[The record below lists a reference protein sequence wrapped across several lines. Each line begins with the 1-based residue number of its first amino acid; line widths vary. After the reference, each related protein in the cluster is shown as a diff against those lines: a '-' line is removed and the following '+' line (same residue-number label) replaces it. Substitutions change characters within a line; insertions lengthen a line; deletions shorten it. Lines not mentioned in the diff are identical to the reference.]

1 MKTSF
6 GSLLWLVACTGG
18 ELPVE
23 TGVLAQDS
31 SPTPIVWTGPEVVLR
46 DCTGTQLSFA
56 ELTGPRGLLVA
67 IGAGWCDPCKEDAP
81 LLQAFSEAHADIG
94 VVQVLV
100 QGPGGAPATS
110 ADCADWTEA
119 FALTHPV
126 LIDPV
131 FVTEPLVGQDG
142 FPMHLAYD
150 AAGTTT
156 YTDAGAFDAAAVLAA
171 LP

>member
-18 ELPVE
+18 EVLVE
-23 TGVLAQDS
+23 TGVPAEDS
-31 SPTPIVWTGPEVVLR
+31 SPTHIVWTGPEVVLR
-46 DCTGTQLSFA
+46 DCTGTQRSFA
-56 ELTGPRGLLVA
+56 ELAGRRGLLVA
-67 IGAGWCDPCKEDAP
+67 IGAGWCDPCQEDAP

-110 ADCADWTEA
+110 ADCSDWTES
-119 FALTHPV
+119 FGLTHPV

-131 FVTEPLVGQDG
+131 FVTEALVGQDG

-156 YTDAGAFDAAAVLAA
+156 YADAGAFDSAAVLAA

>member
-6 GSLLWLVACTGG
+6 GSLLWLVACTGA
-18 ELPVE
+18 ELPAE
-23 TGVLAQDS
+23 SAAPPGDTSA
-31 SPTPIVWTGPEVVLR
+31 SPVVWSGPEVVLR
-46 DCTGTQLSFA
+46 DCTGTQRSFA

-81 LLQAFSEAHADIG
+81 LLQAFSEAHADIT

-110 ADCADWTEA
+110 ADCSEWTGS
-119 FALTHPV
+119 FGLTHPV

-150 AAGTTT
+150 PAGTTT